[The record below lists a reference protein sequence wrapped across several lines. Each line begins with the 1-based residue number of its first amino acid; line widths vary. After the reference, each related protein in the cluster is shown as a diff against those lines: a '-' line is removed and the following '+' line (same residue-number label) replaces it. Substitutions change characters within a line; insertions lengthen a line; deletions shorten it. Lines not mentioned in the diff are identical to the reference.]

1 MVEYVGY
8 QQKYRHEVS
17 EDYSNVIP
25 SIPELDVK
33 RFMAAL
39 EERVRTY
46 VEATG
51 VRRLALGMSGDKDS
65 AVVAAALS
73 SLDLEIDV
81 IGVHVS
87 MEENGGGESLERVC
101 NIQNDF
107 PKIKLEVIRGY
118 PAWQEHLKEVRFEE
132 ESDGYLT
139 SLHQHVITM
148 VVEKIRAERSP
159 TVIVGA
165 LNRTEYLTG
174 AFPKD
179 MFVDFLPLVGLYKTW
194 VADLGDHI
202 GLPYNVRR
210 RKPPFQRYTGN
221 GSDISIEEV
230 GNPLIDGI
238 WSKLKST
245 NGTLYLPGK
254 LHLLLDSVYYQA
266 EYGGKSLRNIEEQH
280 PLLQREV
287 GVIRALADHF
297 SYKIVPRQNSQL
309 RWKHTDPWQNDEAIM
324 PAHILDKEQEFTEV
338 RKRYLKS

>member
-8 QQKYRHEVS
+8 QQKYRHEVC
-17 EDYSNVIP
+17 ERYADAIP
-25 SIPELDVK
+25 SIPELDAK
-33 RFMAAL
+33 RFMVAL
-39 EERVRTY
+39 EERVRAY
-46 VEATG
+46 IQATG
-51 VRRLALGMSGDKDS
+51 VKRLAFGMSGDKDS
-65 AVVAAALS
+65 AVIAAALS
-73 SLDLEIDV
+73 SLDLEIEIV
-81 IGVHVS
+81 GVYVS
-87 MEENGGGESLERVC
+87 MEENGGGEPLERVC
-101 NIQNDF
+101 SVQSDF

-139 SLHQHVITM
+139 SLHQHIITM

-194 VADLGDHI
+194 VADLGDHL

-221 GSDISIEEV
+221 LDEVSIDDR
-230 GNPLIDGI
+230 GNPVIDEI
-238 WSKLKST
+238 WSKVKNV
-245 NGTLYLPGK
+245 NGTVYLPGK
-254 LHLLLDSVYYQA
+254 LHLLLDSLYYQA
-266 EYGGKSLRNIEEQH
+266 EYAKKSLEEIEGQY

-287 GVIRALADHF
+287 KVITALANHF
-297 SYKIVPRQNSQL
+297 SYKLVPRQNTQL
-309 RWKHTDPWQNDEAIM
+309 RWKHTDPWQNEDAVV
-324 PAHILDKEQEFTEV
+324 PVHILDKEQEFAELRRT
-338 RKRYLKS
+338 YLRT